1 MTANSPTVLAP
12 GFYRQRTSHFTDAK
26 HAAES
31 QNRDMITPW
40 QQAVRL
46 RPDWRLAAACRYM
59 DPDLF
64 FPIGTAGPSA
74 AQITR
79 AKEVCRACPVR
90 TPCLGWALERGVE
103 HGVWGGMT
111 EEERRALRVVIAGQ
125 RRPA

>member
-1 MTANSPTVLAP
+1 
-12 GFYRQRTSHFTDAK
+12 
-26 HAAES
+26 
-31 QNRDMITPW
+31 MITPW

-74 AQITR
+74 DQITR

-111 EEERRALRVVIAGQ
+111 EEERRALRVVIAGR